1 MSDGYH
7 IGLLIIANLWYLAPE
22 FIKEG
27 RLYWLH
33 SPLYIV
39 ENKGKEEYYYTDEEF
54 NKAGTIKGEVTRAKG
69 LGELPTETAKN
80 SMFNPENQRLEQM
93 EYSDEAIE
101 LLEQLMGEEVSCRTD
116 YIFKNIDFS
125 TVRE

>member
-1 MSDGYH
+1 MGYH
-7 IGLLIIANLWYLAPE
+7 IGLLIMANLWYLAPD

-54 NKAGTIKGEVTRAKG
+54 SKAGTIKGEVTRAKG
-69 LGELPTETAKN
+69 LGELPVETAKN